1 MTLVEVPV
9 TLTNSE
15 CCCYCVLTYYTELC
29 CSESDWCRWTNLLE
43 QPERLWTS
51 DTTARVWTH
60 SNRSRDENDLSFIY
74 CQVSVVAVAAL
85 FRPLN
90 NRCVHVQRGVLGSRV
105 LDPHQRQT
113 LESQYQTPQRLTFPG
128 FPFSKTSIFSFRTHP
143 RARARAHAHTNTR
156 PLRLRD
162 QSSLGHYD
170 SKAQS
175 QSQLHVGGATL
186 TPLTKCHL
194 RSCVRKPWAG

>member
-1 MTLVEVPV
+1 MQMDNPVEQ
-9 TLTNSE
+9 T
-15 CCCYCVLTYYTELC
+15 
-29 CSESDWCRWTNLLE
+29 DH
-43 QPERLWTS
+43 LWTS
-51 DTTARVWTH
+51 DMTARVWTH
-60 SNRSRDENDLSFIY
+60 SNRRRDENDLPFIY

-85 FRPLN
+85 FRTLN
-90 NRCVHVQRGVLGSRV
+90 NRCVHVQRGVLGSRA

-128 FPFSKTSIFSFRTHP
+128 FPFSKTSIFPFRTHRP
-143 RARARAHAHTNTR
+143 TRARARTHTNTR
-156 PLRLRD
+156 TLRLRD

-194 RSCVRKPWAG
+194 RSCVRRPWAG

>member
-1 MTLVEVPV
+1 MKMIPPLFI
-9 TLTNSE
+9 
-15 CCCYCVLTYYTELC
+15 
-29 CSESDWCRWTNLLE
+29 
-43 QPERLWTS
+43 
-51 DTTARVWTH
+51 ARSQLSPWP
-60 SNRSRDENDLSFIY
+60 RSSARSTIDV
-74 CQVSVVAVAAL
+74 CM
-85 FRPLN
+85 
-90 NRCVHVQRGVLGSRV
+90 CKRGVLGSRV

-128 FPFSKTSIFSFRTHP
+128 FPFSKTSISPFSHARTRP
-143 RARARAHAHTNTR
+143 YAHTNTR
-156 PLRLRD
+156 TLRLRD

-194 RSCVRKPWAG
+194 RSCVRRPWAG